1 MEFEAAVRT
10 ACASLQGTHPIQAL
24 GAQFR
29 EGVSKVPKIE
39 DFVSE
44 AERARACSL

>member
-1 MEFEAAVRT
+1 MYFPR
-10 ACASLQGTHPIQAL
+10 GTHRIQAL

-29 EGVSKVPKIE
+29 REVGKVPKTE

-44 AERARACSL
+44 AEAARACSL